1 MATHSEH
8 SCPDC
13 GAAPTNHTVAW
24 LSVYL
29 REYMAPFERIMLP
42 KLSAQ
47 FMERAYSA
55 IMRTFQ
61 FLRLGKTTYAPT
73 EKDTWRAR
81 VLWDEAIRRGIVMEE
96 FHFLGAG
103 QDLFFAKFKGETRCF
118 DGLPRPYGESS
129 DALDWMDNKAE
140 MRKRF
145 AAAGIPIARGGVART
160 QKEAAVLFAT
170 LEKPVIVKPKIGS
183 RSRHTTTGLADLTT
197 FNCACDCAWKI
208 SPWVLIEEELT
219 GPVFRATLVGGKLI
233 AIMRRDPAA
242 VIGDGMHTVRE
253 LAEIENKRPER
264 HGPLFHEVP
273 TNGDDAEVFLK
284 QQNLAW
290 NTVPEKD
297 KIVHLGMKTS
307 RGVGGSTTDVTNV
320 AHPDNKELLM
330 SVGTL
335 LGDSL
340 VGIDFIMSD
349 ITKSWKDQ
357 KKAGI
362 IECNSM
368 PFIDLHHYPLN
379 GEPINVAG
387 ALWDIIFPDSRPR
400 QNK

>member
-1 MATHSEH
+1 MATQTAH

-13 GAAPTNHTVAW
+13 GAAPTNHAVAW

-29 REYMAPFERIMLP
+29 REYMAPFERVVFP

-73 EKDTWRAR
+73 DKDTWRAR
-81 VLWDEAIRRGIVMEE
+81 VLWDEAIRRGIAMEE
-96 FHFLGAG
+96 FHFLGVG
-103 QDLFFAKFKGETRCF
+103 QDLFFATFDGTTRCF
-118 DGLPRPYGESS
+118 DGLPRPYGGSS
-129 DALDWMDNKAE
+129 DALEWMDNKAE

-145 AAAGIPIARGGVART
+145 AAADIPIARGGVART
-160 QKEAAVLFAT
+160 PKEASVLFDS

-183 RSRHTTTGLADLTT
+183 RSRHTTTGLNDVDT
-197 FNCACDCAWKI
+197 FQKACACAWQI

-219 GPVFRATLVGGKLI
+219 GPVFRATIVGGNLV

-242 VIGDGMHTVRE
+242 VIGDGVHTVSE
-253 LAEIENKRPER
+253 LAAIENARPER
-264 HGPLFHEVP
+264 HGPLFHAVP
-273 TNGDDAEVFLK
+273 TSGADADAFLK
-284 QQNLAW
+284 HQQLTW
-290 NTVPEKD
+290 DSVPEKNV
-297 KIVHLGMKTS
+297 IVHLGMKTS
-307 RGVGGSTTDVTNV
+307 RGVGGSTTDVTSI
-320 AHPDNKELLM
+320 AHPDNRELLM

-340 VGIDFIMSD
+340 VGIDFIMAD
-349 ITKSWKDQ
+349 ITRSWKEQ
-357 KKAGI
+357 GKAGI

-387 ALWDIIFPDSRPR
+387 ALWDIVFPNSKPL
-400 QNK
+400 